1 MQPISQSGPPTGKFR
16 TLKDNSM
23 HDLSPLFKP
32 LKIGQMRTENR
43 LMMSGMSAGMML
55 DKQGNITDEMIAY
68 YEERARNN
76 PGMVAV
82 GASAVVPSTYS
93 DPLPLFKDEI
103 VPSLRRFTAAL
114 HKFDCKVGIQ
124 LWNGGGTEVDKRPL
138 ISPSGLSSNAREA
151 GLSGSGRV
159 VNKALSLD
167 EIHEVVGHFAA
178 AARRCESA
186 GFDFIEI
193 HGAHGYLISNF
204 LTPLFNRRTDEYG
217 GAFENRIRFMLEV
230 VRAVKA
236 AISPAMALGVKFNGN
251 DFLDEHGWTLD
262 DACRLAPILE
272 AEGADYLSVTAGV
285 VGAPRLT
292 IPPMYEPQGC
302 YTHLAEAVKKT
313 VGIPVCTVGR
323 VKDPLMALDLIES
336 GKVDIVAM
344 GRPMIA
350 DPDFVGKTRKG
361 ELEDIRKCLADC
373 RGCIDEH
380 MRSAARGAV
389 ATSCVVNPRMTRESV
404 CIDIEGSAKDA
415 PKTILVVGAG
425 LSGLEAARRT
435 AFSGHKVILCET
447 RDHIGGQI
455 ILAARMPGREEIADM
470 VPWYARQLKKYGVD
484 IRLSTT
490 VDPALIDEIA
500 PDVVILATGSV
511 PIVPQNMMESVANAQ
526 DLNLLMADDI
536 LDPDAVIGQNILVI
550 GGNQI
555 GMVEADWLSE
565 GGRQVH
571 VVESSG
577 HFAPKLAGH
586 DRWYLLNR
594 LARKNVKRSKN
605 VHNVEIDGDDSVWLV
620 SDTGRQHLPGVDT
633 IVFASER
640 GSIRTLEKAAEARGI
655 DTHVIGDA
663 FDVVSEDSGTI
674 FANIAQAYDLA
685 RTI

>member
-1 MQPISQSGPPTGKFR
+1 
-16 TLKDNSM
+16 M

-32 LKIGQMRTENR
+32 LKIGPMRIENR

-68 YEERARNN
+68 YVERARNN

-82 GASAVVPSTYS
+82 GASGVVPSTYS
-93 DPLPLFKDEI
+93 DPLPVFKDEI
-103 VPSLRRFTAAL
+103 IPSMRRFTDAL

-124 LWNGGGTEVDKRPL
+124 LWNGGGTEVDQRPL

-151 GLSGSGRV
+151 GLPTRV
-159 VNKALSLD
+159 VNKALSIE
-167 EIHEVVGHFAA
+167 EIREVVGYFAA
-178 AARRCESA
+178 AAKRCESA

-204 LTPLFNRRTDEYG
+204 MTPLFNRRTDEYG
-217 GAFENRIRFMLEV
+217 GSYENRTRFMLEV
-230 VRAVKA
+230 VRAVKS
-236 AISPAMALGVKFNGN
+236 AISQNTALGVKFNGN

-313 VGIPVCTVGR
+313 VNIPVCTVGR
-323 VKDPLMALDLIES
+323 VKDPLMALDLIEN

-350 DPDFVGKTRKG
+350 DPDIVGKTRMG
-361 ELEDIRKCLADC
+361 DLDDIRKCLADC

-389 ATSCVVNPRMTRESV
+389 TTSCVVNPRMTRESV
-404 CIDIEGSAKDA
+404 CIDIEGSAKEA
-415 PKTILVVGAG
+415 PKTVLVVGAG

-435 AFSGHKVILCET
+435 AFSGHKVILCES

-455 ILAARMPGREEIADM
+455 ILAAQSPGRKEIADM
-470 VPWYARQLKKYGVD
+470 VPWYARQLIKYAVD
-484 IRLSTT
+484 VRLNTT
-490 VDPALIDEIA
+490 VGPAMVDEIA
-500 PDVVILATGSV
+500 PDVIILATGSV
-511 PIVPQNMMESVANAQ
+511 PIVPQNMMESVTNAQ
-526 DLNLLMADDI
+526 NLNLLMADEI
-536 LDPDAVIGQNILVI
+536 FDPDAVIGQNILVI

-571 VVESSG
+571 VAESSG
-577 HFAPKLAGH
+577 HFAPKLAAH

-594 LARKNVKRSKN
+594 LTQKKVKRFKN
-605 VHNVEIDGDDSVWLV
+605 IYNVEIESDDSVWLI
-620 SDTGRQHLPGVDT
+620 SDKGREQLPGIDT
-633 IVFASER
+633 VVFASER
-640 GSIRTLEKAAEARGI
+640 GSIRTLEKDCEARGI
-655 DTHVIGDA
+655 VTHVIGDA
-663 FDVVSEDSGTI
+663 FDVISEDAGTI